1 MTPSSSMTRTVP
13 VRDRSSPTLL
23 LAALALVT
31 GLVTAGLPAALSA
44 QDGPVTLELKPK
56 EGATERYRFQT
67 TTRVAPPPQLGASM
81 EVASTLTMSRT
92 AEWMGSDTIRY
103 RSTIESLEVEPRVD
117 NAQVRSQIEQMAE
130 QSRQD
135 LVGREFLLVA
145 TRSGEVVEM
154 DLGGG
159 STMSGNQLQQSLR
172 HMSFTGLP
180 EGPVAVGDSW
190 TDEQTMDASTFGS
203 PVPGEIVY
211 RTTSTLESL
220 NRRDGRRIAN
230 FRVDGNFEFRPAGG
244 GQGAMMDVEANGTAR
259 QDVQFDV
266 DAGRYISSTGD
277 QDITLEMSAP
287 GSGGAEGGMG
297 SMSVN
302 VSVSHSGQ
310 LVGS

>member
-1 MTPSSSMTRTVP
+1 MKPS
-13 VRDRSSPTLL
+13 SSPTLL
-23 LAALALVT
+23 LATALALAT
-31 GLVTAGLPAALSA
+31 GLPAALSA
-44 QDGPVTLELKPK
+44 QDGPVTLELKPQ

-67 TTRVAPPPQLGASM
+67 TTRVAPPPQLAAAM

-92 AEWMGSDTIRY
+92 AEWTGPDTIRY

-130 QSRQD
+130 QSQQD

-154 DLGGG
+154 DLGEGN
-159 STMSGNQLQQSLR
+159 TMSGNQLQQSLR

-180 EGPVAVGDSW
+180 QGPVSVGDSW
-190 TDEQTMDASTFGS
+190 TDEQVMDASTFGS

-220 NRRDGRRIAN
+220 SRRDGRLIAN
-230 FRVDGNFEFRPAGG
+230 FRVDGDFEYRQTDG

-266 DAGRYISSTGD
+266 EAGRYISSTGD
-277 QDITLEMSAP
+277 QDITLEMTSP
-287 GSGGAEGGMG
+287 GAGGAEGGMG

>member
-1 MTPSSSMTRTVP
+1 MTLSSTSTRAVP
-13 VRDRSSPTLL
+13 GSGRFSPTLL
-23 LAALALVT
+23 LAALALAT
-31 GLVTAGLPAALSA
+31 GLATAGLPAALSA
-44 QDGPVTLELKPK
+44 QDGPVTLELKPQ

-92 AEWMGSDTIRY
+92 AESVGPDTIRF
-103 RSTIESLEVEPRVD
+103 SSIIESLEVEPRVD

-130 QSRQD
+130 QSRQET
-135 LVGREFLLVA
+135 VGREFVLVV
-145 TRSGEVVEM
+145 TRSGQVIEM

-159 STMSGNQLQQSLR
+159 DTMSGSQIEQSLR
-172 HMSFTGLP
+172 QMAFTGLP
-180 EGPVAVGDSW
+180 TGPVSVGDTW
-190 TDEQTMDASTFGS
+190 TDEQVMDASTFGS

-211 RTTSTLESL
+211 GTTSTLEGL
-220 NRRDGRRIAN
+220 TRRDGSLVADVRI
-230 FRVDGNFEFRPAGG
+230 DGDFEFRPAGG

-302 VSVSHSGQ
+302 VSVSHFGE

>member
-1 MTPSSSMTRTVP
+1 MTSSSSSTRAVP
-13 VRDRSSPTLL
+13 WRDRSSPTLL
-23 LAALALVT
+23 LAAVLALAT
-31 GLVTAGLPAALSA
+31 GLPAALPA
-44 QDGPVTLELKPK
+44 QDGPVTLELKPQ

-67 TTRVAPPPQLGASM
+67 TTRVAPPPQLAASM
-81 EVASTLTMSRT
+81 EVATTLTMSRT
-92 AEWMGSDTIRY
+92 AEWMGPDTIRY
-103 RSTIESLEVEPRVD
+103 RSIIESLEVEPRVD

-130 QSRQD
+130 QSQQD

-154 DLGGG
+154 DLGEGN
-159 STMSGNQLQQSLR
+159 TMSGNQLQQSLR
-172 HMSFTGLP
+172 QMSFTGLP
-180 EGPVAVGDSW
+180 QGPVAVGDTW
-190 TDEQTMDASTFGS
+190 TDEQAMDASTFGS

-220 NRRDGRRIAN
+220 TRRDGRLIAN
-230 FRVDGNFEFRPAGG
+230 LRVDGDFEFRPAGG
-244 GQGAMMDVEANGTAR
+244 GQGGMMDVEANGTSR

-287 GSGGAEGGMG
+287 GSGGAEAGMG

>member
-1 MTPSSSMTRTVP
+1 MKPS
-13 VRDRSSPTLL
+13 SSPTLL
-23 LAALALVT
+23 LAAALALAT
-31 GLVTAGLPAALSA
+31 GLPAALSA
-44 QDGPVTLELKPK
+44 QDGPVTLELNPQ

-92 AEWMGSDTIRY
+92 AQSVGRDTIRY
-103 RSTIESLEVEPRVD
+103 SSTIESMEIEPRVD
-117 NAQVRSQIEQMAE
+117 NAQVRNQIEQMAE

-135 LVGREFLLVA
+135 LVGREFLLVS

-154 DLGGG
+154 DLGGEG
-159 STMSGNQLQQSLR
+159 TMSGDQLQQSLR

-180 EGPVAVGDSW
+180 EGPVAVGDTW
-190 TDEQTMDASTFGS
+190 TDEQVIDASTFGS

-220 NRRDGRRIAN
+220 TRRDGRLIAS
-230 FRVDGNFEFRPAGG
+230 FGVDGEFEYRQADG

-266 DAGRYISSTGD
+266 EAGRYISTTGD

-310 LVGS
+310 FVGS